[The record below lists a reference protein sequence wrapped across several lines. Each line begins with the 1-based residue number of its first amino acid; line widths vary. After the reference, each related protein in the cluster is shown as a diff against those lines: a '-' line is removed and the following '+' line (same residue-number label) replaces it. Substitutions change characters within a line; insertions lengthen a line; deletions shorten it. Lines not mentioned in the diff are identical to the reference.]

1 MRMRR
6 ERFSLVTGA
15 TGFIGAHIVRALL
28 ARGERVRCFVRTS
41 SSRANI
47 SGLPVDVVAGDLLDR
62 DSLRRAMRG
71 VDTLYHCAAD
81 YRLWAREPRE
91 IYATNVDGTQ
101 NVLDVAADADVRRI
115 IYTSS
120 VATIGLDPNGGAAD
134 EQRIACDDDLVGHYK
149 KSKAEAERVVQ
160 RAAAEGIPAIIVNP
174 STPVGELDVK
184 PTPTGQIIVDFLC
197 GKMPAYVDT
206 GLNVID
212 VRDVAEGHLL
222 AADHGCPGQRYIL
235 GNTNLTL
242 KELLD
247 VLARVSGRP
256 AARLQ
261 LPHWIP
267 MTIGAA
273 CTAAAALTGRAPRV
287 SLDAVRM
294 SRHRMFFDASK
305 AVNELGLPQ
314 HSIEDALARA
324 VQWFRTKGYAT
335 AAA

>member
-1 MRMRR
+1 M
-6 ERFSLVTGA
+6 TGA
-15 TGFIGAHIVRALL
+15 TGFIGAHVVRALL
-28 ARGERVRCFVRTS
+28 ARGERVRCLVRS
-41 SSRANI
+41 SSPRSNI
-47 SGLPVDVVAGDLLDR
+47 AGLPVDVVAGDLLDR

-71 VDTLYHCAAD
+71 ADTLFHCAAD
-81 YRLWAREPRE
+81 YRLWARDPRE
-91 IYATNVDGTQ
+91 IYATNVDGTG
-101 NVLDVAADADVRRI
+101 NVLDAASDAGVHRI
-115 IYTSS
+115 VYTSS
-120 VATIGLDPNGGAAD
+120 VATIGIDPDGAASD
-134 EQRIACDDDLVGHYK
+134 ERCIACDDDLVGHYK
-149 KSKAEAERVVQ
+149 KSKAEAERIVQ
-160 RAAAEGIPAIIVNP
+160 RAAADGLPAIIVNP

-222 AADHGCPGQRYIL
+222 AAEHGVPGQRYIL

-256 AARLQ
+256 AVCLQ

-287 SLDAVRM
+287 PLDAVRM
-294 SRHRMFFDASK
+294 SRHRMFFSASK
-305 AVNELGLPQ
+305 AVSELGLPQ
-314 HSIEDALARA
+314 RPIEDALARA
-324 VQWFRTKGYAT
+324 VQWFRAKGYAT